1 MRTVRRTPMEQKLK
15 ADRREES
22 GKGAARKARAAG
34 RVPGVVY
41 GHGAD
46 PLHISVDARDLF
58 HTLHTEAGANV
69 LVDLRVDGDHF
80 LAMPREVQRDH
91 LRGRLLH
98 VDFLRIARDERI
110 TVEVPIQLVGESHGV
125 KEGGV
130 IEHHLWTLQVEC
142 FPQDVPT
149 SIDADVSALGLN
161 ESLKVEDLQLPDK
174 LELQT
179 PLEEVVVSVVPPQV
193 LKLEE
198 EEEALEEAAEG
209 EGEPTADLASGEAA
223 AEGEG

>member
-1 MRTVRRTPMEQKLK
+1 MEQKLK
-15 ADRREES
+15 ADRREDS

-58 HTLHTEAGANV
+58 HTLHTEAGVNV
-69 LVDLRVDGDHF
+69 LVDLRVDGDRF

-98 VDFLRIARDERI
+98 VDFLRIARDEKI

-209 EGEPTADLASGEAA
+209 EGEPTQDLASGESA